1 MAMKTAARRTRT
13 SDPVRDYARA
23 VVSGK
28 AIAGPHVRAACE
40 RHLYDLKRARG
51 QKLARRV
58 PADAQTDADVRTR
71 SSASTELP
79 GEAVAIEPPM
89 QIRWDLKAAQ
99 RAIDFFHDVLYLNG
113 GEFEGKPFNLLPWQQ
128 FVVGSIFGWKRE
140 DGTRR
145 FREVY
150 IEAGKGSGK
159 SPLAA
164 GIGLYMLVADGEAR
178 AEVYAAATRR
188 DQAMVLFRDAVA
200 MVQLSPALASRTT
213 LSGRDDRVWNI
224 AYVKTGSFFRPIASD
239 DSGQSGPRPHCG
251 LIDEVHEHK
260 SPTVINI
267 MRAGKKGR
275 RQPLILM
282 ITNSGFDRTSVCYEQ
297 HEYGARVSSGV
308 IDDDA
313 YFAYVCA
320 LDEGEEPF
328 DDESCW
334 IKANPSLGST
344 IENNYLREQV
354 RQARGMP
361 SLESTVRRLNFCQ
374 WVDAADPWI
383 SADLWCKC
391 EVGAPPITQ
400 TASERDGESKWDQ
413 VIADAL
419 RERDALLA
427 RMKDRRIAGGLDLS
441 GTRDLTALAL
451 AAEQDDGSVD
461 AFVEFW
467 TPADTLRD
475 RAQHDRVPYEAWVK
489 AGFLHASKGRAVDY
503 GDVVRRLAALD
514 AELAIGGL
522 AFDPYRI
529 KYFERDLDDESLSI
543 KLVPHGQGFF
553 RAAESGLWMPRSI
566 EQVEQLVFEKKLR
579 VAFNPCL
586 RWNVL
591 STVTETD
598 AKNNRIFNKRKATGR
613 IDGLVALTMAVA
625 LLLEGKNEREPEYQL
640 FFL

>member
-1 MAMKTAARRTRT
+1 
-13 SDPVRDYARA
+13 
-23 VVSGK
+23 
-28 AIAGPHVRAACE
+28 
-40 RHLYDLKRARG
+40 
-51 QKLARRV
+51 
-58 PADAQTDADVRTR
+58 
-71 SSASTELP
+71 
-79 GEAVAIEPPM
+79 M

-99 RAIDFFHDVLYLNG
+99 RAIDFFHDVLCLNG

-164 GIGLYMLVADGEAR
+164 GIGLYMLVADSEAR

-308 IDDDA
+308 IEDNA

-328 DDESCW
+328 DDERCW

-344 IENNYLREQV
+344 IEHNYLREQV

-413 VIADAL
+413 VIADAM

-467 TPADTLRD
+467 TPADTMRD
-475 RAQHDRVPYEAWVK
+475 RAQHDRVPYDAWVK
-489 AGFLHASKGRAVDY
+489 ANFLHASKGRAVDY

-529 KYFERDLDDESLSI
+529 KYFERDLDAESLSI

-566 EQVEQLVFEKKLR
+566 EQVEQLVFERKLR

>member
-1 MAMKTAARRTRT
+1 MSIARPTKPTPT
-13 SDPVRDYARA
+13 SDPVRAYARA
-23 VVSGK
+23 VISHKEV
-28 AIAGPHVRAACE
+28 AGPHVRDACR
-40 RHLYDLKRARG
+40 RHLNDLKYGRARG
-51 QKLARRV
+51 LK
-58 PADAQTDADVRTR
+58 
-71 SSASTELP
+71 
-79 GEAVAIEPPM
+79 
-89 QIRWDLKAAQ
+89 WDGKAAQ
-99 RAIDFFHDVLYLNG
+99 RAIDFFHDVLNLNG

-145 FREVY
+145 YREVY

-282 ITNSGFDRTSVCYEQ
+282 ITNSGFDRTTVCYEQ

-391 EVGAPPITQ
+391 EVGAPPIAQ
-400 TASERDGESKWDQ
+400 PAGEQDADRESRWSK
-413 VIADAL
+413 VIEDAM
-419 RERDALLA
+419 REREALFE
-427 RMKDRRIAGGLDLS
+427 RMKGRRIAGGLDLS
-441 GTRDLTALAL
+441 GTRDLTALAI

-461 AFVEFW
+461 ALVEFW

-529 KYFERDLDDESLSI
+529 KYFERDLDAENVDI

-613 IDGLVALTMAVA
+613 IDGLVALTMAIA
-625 LLLEGKNEREPEYQL
+625 LLLEGKNEREPEYQI
-640 FFL
+640 FFV